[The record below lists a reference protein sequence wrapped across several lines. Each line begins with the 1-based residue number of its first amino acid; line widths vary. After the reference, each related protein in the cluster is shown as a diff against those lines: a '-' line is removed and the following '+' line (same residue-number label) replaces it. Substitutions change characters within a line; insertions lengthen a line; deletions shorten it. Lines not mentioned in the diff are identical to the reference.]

1 MANRN
6 SEVKIT
12 VDSTQPVAALRAMK
26 NEIKRLEEQYKKL
39 DLSTKAGQKRA
50 AEMRREMN
58 TLESACKNTEA
69 QLNGVGKVIDN
80 LSNANLRQLNQALR
94 QVKKQMNVVDGNDL
108 NRIKELKS
116 QYAALTNEINK
127 RNEQLGMTNKL
138 MGKQNSIV
146 ATAVR
151 NITAYVG
158 VFGTFN
164 LIKNKLTE
172 VYNMNKQFSD
182 QLANIRKV
190 SGLAMEDI
198 NRLSNSLAKIDTR
211 SSIQELNELAY
222 TGSKLGFGEHGIEGL
237 EGFVKSAVKV
247 QNALKE
253 DMGGEAMTQLSK
265 MVEVMGLIPKMGVEK
280 AMDAV
285 GSSIFKLA
293 STSTATGSNIV
304 EFTKRLMGLSNQA
317 NISSADLLAFGS
329 AADSLALMPEVAS
342 TAFNKMIT
350 AIQKQPN
357 VIEKALAI
365 PKGTISDMYQMGQM
379 TEAIMLIFEKMR
391 EKGGMNA
398 LLQSGVIKDLGGEGA
413 RLVNVLSAMSNRV
426 DIVNKHLQTS
436 RQAFEEGVAVAQEY
450 AIQMETAEAYAE
462 RSANLW
468 IKAFVNPE
476 GVDVV
481 KELTKAWY
489 EVSKS
494 LTQSEK
500 AMTAIKLALQGFI
513 YLLKTIL
520 TLLPEITLALGI
532 GGLAGGL
539 GKLYDMFTSMK
550 AGEGILVS
558 LTTKFNA
565 LSLAKKAFFSV
576 TGYAALALTLFEIG
590 KAIYDVAKKTKA
602 ANTFMKDFKEELTDL
617 EYEFGKNRAELD
629 RYKKSIDQAVTGTK
643 QRAAAIKTF
652 NDKFGQYL
660 KNMLTE
666 KSTALDVA
674 KAYNEVTKAMRAKLA
689 LQLKEKDIEKEVTPR
704 IGWAVQNRQEYD
716 RRAKEAGMG
725 QYGADWI
732 AGYAQDN
739 QSKSI
744 DALVKDIGKQY
755 YNLPQQVL
763 DAISVQAANGA
774 REFNNYGNIIN
785 NKYLKQANALLAAG
799 SYLRQ
804 ERSATNAQRRVNQ
817 KWKPEQD
824 TMDAYLADQNQP
836 EPIAPLA
843 DAPDKDA
850 QKALTKAQQEEKKR
864 LRKEMEDAE
873 KDSTAV
879 INAIEEFYRLQ
890 ESGVEQMAADGKMT
904 RQEADRL
911 IDYVRNRKDKML
923 LEARRAISGKENSF
937 EELRQTMDKD
947 LLRPDDTASVRAK
960 ETVQTIDVNAAAT
973 RLAKFDGSK
982 GVYDL
987 NSGSFT
993 QSMLK
998 NAAQNE
1004 LNIQRRDAKV
1014 AEEIDKL
1021 LLQYQYVEQSQRE
1034 LGDNLVKLGIVTEGY
1049 EKVVQQ
1055 LADGTE
1061 ITANT
1066 KEVADLGNKVT
1077 SMGSDIFNVNPDNAE
1092 DLANMISRVMTD
1104 AAGNQESFAS
1114 IFPDLD
1120 QWMQQPEQY
1129 KKEMQAFYDV
1139 LLQYEGSYYD
1149 AQKKSY
1155 DLEKKRFQERWDRS
1169 GAGEAFSDAQ
1179 QGLGMMQRENALTG
1193 ADKGVNFAQ
1202 QSGFAAMGEDPEVAA
1217 SLLRMEQARQEL
1229 ELVRQISEDKKLIHE
1244 KEQAFNEAEMA
1255 AEETVMSK
1263 IGERISKLQEWT
1275 DPIEQ
1280 FGAEVG
1286 DAMGKAVFESES
1298 MAEGMKKALASM
1310 AKSWGEHTI
1319 KIVKEL
1325 ILQRLKEKVIHKA
1338 MMKDTKNTEEQQ
1350 TEMAEESGEA
1360 RLEARSL
1367 VETGIASVT
1376 QQMGQEVLNAK
1387 KVQDSEEMAAE
1398 GTKATGSVLAGIAE
1412 GAAKIIGTLGPW
1424 GAPLIAVITALLMGL
1439 LTMALNA
1446 LGGGGGEDSADTGP
1460 KVKLVS
1466 GMLTYDS
1473 GNVQSFSQSSPS
1485 GNGGA
1490 RPVVASDGRVYNAK
1504 EGGQLQTG
1512 LVTSPVTTMINGQ
1525 PSIVGERGPEM
1536 VIGRET
1542 THAMQMNRPD
1552 LLREIVKFD
1561 RHRSGMTYRAY
1572 DDGNISDLAGDL
1584 MGDLDINVSGT
1595 AGGGLTSDDISGF
1608 RTAVEGF
1615 TQMMLQI
1622 QRNGLHVNKYG
1633 RGGLVESAADGADFL
1648 SRQTNNRL
1656 YKRK

>member
-94 QVKKQMNVVDGNDL
+94 QVKKQMNLVSGNDTK
-108 NRIKELKS
+108 RIQELKA
-116 QYAALTNEINK
+116 QYAAITSEIERQNK
-127 RNEQLGMTNKL
+127 QLGISNGL
-138 MGKQNSIV
+138 LGKHSSAWN
-146 ATAVR
+146 TTFK
-151 NITAYVG
+151 NISMYFG
-158 VFGTFN
+158 VFRMMSVAYQKFQQTLRGN
-164 LIKNKLTE
+164 LDLSDQMADVRKVTGLAADEVNRLTE
-172 VYNMNKQFSD
+172 SV
-182 QLANIRKV
+182 
-190 SGLAMEDI
+190 
-198 NRLSNSLAKIDTR
+198 AKIDTR
-211 SSIQELNELAY
+211 STIQELTDLAY
-222 TGSKLGFGEHGIEGL
+222 QGGKMGFGRYGVEGMLEFVRAADQVKVALSDDLGDDSLLQISKL
-237 EGFVKSAVKV
+237 V
-247 QNALKE
+247 
-253 DMGGEAMTQLSK
+253 DT
-265 MVEVMGLIPKMGVEK
+265 MGLIPKMGVEK
-280 AMDAV
+280 SMLSV
-285 GSSIFKLA
+285 GSAINQLSA
-293 STSTATGSNIV
+293 TSTASGTHIV
-304 EFTKRLMGLSNQA
+304 DFAKRLTGLA
-317 NISSADLLAFGS
+317 RITGITTPELLALGS
-329 AADSLALMPEVAS
+329 AADALGQAPEVAA
-342 TAFNKMIT
+342 TAFGKLFT
-350 AIQKQPN
+350 SIQRNHNLIEQHLGMQKG
-357 VIEKALAI
+357 VIN
-365 PKGTISDMYQMGQM
+365 SYFSQGQAM
-379 TEAIMLIFEKMR
+379 ESVLQIMEKMR
-391 EKGGMNA
+391 EKGNMNM
-398 LLQSGVIKDLGGEGA
+398 LGDIWKDLGSEGQ
-413 RLVNVLSAMSNRV
+413 RLIGVMATMSKNVDTVRSHVNEANRSF
-426 DIVNKHLQTS
+426 KEATS
-436 RQAFEEGVAVAQEY
+436 LTNEY
-450 AIQMETAEAYAE
+450 TLKQETANAILI
-462 RSANLW
+462 RANNIW
-468 IKAFVNPE
+468 EKAFVNPE
-476 GVDVV
+476 GVDMM
-481 KELTKAWY
+481 KELATAWY
-489 EVSKS
+489 DLSDEMTKSATTMQTIKSTINLIAGAANILIRLLPQLIRGLMFYGVASAIRKVYVEFVAMRGAIMAAEGAQAKLNAALKANAFALVASLIATAVAYLIDYAVAANKATDATQKLSQKEKDFADAERMVAENTKKEVGHLDALYKAATDT
-494 LTQSEK
+494 LQPMEK
-500 AMTAIKLALQGFI
+500 RLQWVRQ
-513 YLLKTIL
+513 LKQEFPDYFKNLSDEAIL
-520 TLLPEITLALGI
+520 TGKAASQYETLANSL
-532 GGLAGGL
+532 
-539 GKLYDMFTSMK
+539 MK
-550 AGEGILVS
+550 AAKARAYQEKMEQIATENRDLQEEVDKDLDY
-558 LTTKFNA
+558 LTKNEA
-565 LSLAKKAFFSV
+565 
-576 TGYAALALTLFEIG
+576 GYKRSKEYKNQNYRPGAAIFGTTAALAQEQNDGTRQFISQYEATENRVLQKQDQIRKNEQRMSDL
-590 KAIYDVAKKTKA
+590 AAKA
-602 ANTFMKDFKEELTDL
+602 AENTVVPTASVESPGQLT
-617 EYEFGKNRAELD
+617 
-629 RYKKSIDQAVTGTK
+629 
-643 QRAAAIKTF
+643 
-652 NDKFGQYL
+652 ND
-660 KNMLTE
+660 
-666 KSTALDVA
+666 
-674 KAYNEVTKAMRAKLA
+674 
-689 LQLKEKDIEKEVTPR
+689 
-704 IGWAVQNRQEYD
+704 
-716 RRAKEAGMG
+716 
-725 QYGADWI
+725 
-732 AGYAQDN
+732 
-739 QSKSI
+739 
-744 DALVKDIGKQY
+744 
-755 YNLPQQVL
+755 
-763 DAISVQAANGA
+763 
-774 REFNNYGNIIN
+774 
-785 NKYLKQANALLAAG
+785 
-799 SYLRQ
+799 
-804 ERSATNAQRRVNQ
+804 AT
-817 KWKPEQD
+817 
-824 TMDAYLADQNQP
+824 
-836 EPIAPLA
+836 
-843 DAPDKDA
+843 DKDA

-1255 AEETVMSK
+1255 AEEAVMSK

-1325 ILQRLKEKVIHKA
+1325 MLQRLKEKVIHKA

-1473 GNVQSFSQSSPS
+1473 GNVQSFSPSSPS

-1572 DDGNISDLAGDL
+1572 DDGNINDLAGDL